1 MSSSYHRHSV
11 ILYTPPPKKKTTKK
25 QEISPSH
32 RDYTSPQLP
41 IAPVLAIRLPVPTEP
56 PAPTSQ

>member
-1 MSSSYHRHSV
+1 MPIIYHRHSLN
-11 ILYTPPPKKKTTKK
+11 LYPPPKKKNNKET
-25 QEISPSH
+25 SPSH